1 MLTMSNLRLYE
12 EKKLPTGA
20 EEQSIMKWSEE
31 LSKCRHYQKLGTG
44 GIVAILLTA
53 RELDLPPMGC
63 LNGGL
68 YHIDG
73 KVTLSSQFMNMLILK
88 AGHSADINELNNER
102 CVIHFKRKDSDKII
116 PYEYTIS
123 DAQKAGLVDKDN
135 WRKNPK
141 DMLFSRCL
149 SSGARKILPDAFMSP
164 CYLHGDIEENKNED
178 SKEEDCILIE
188 EDCILI
194 EEENNYNEIEEEFTN
209 KFDLNNNESLASKY
223 INLISKES
231 GKARNEVI
239 KMASENQERFEEA
252 FSRWQSSYN

>member
-1 MLTMSNLRLYE
+1 MSNLRLHE
-12 EKKLPTGA
+12 EKKLPVGN
-20 EEQSIMKWSEE
+20 EEQSIMKWAEE

-88 AGHSADINELNNER
+88 AGHSADIHELNNEK
-102 CVIHFKRKDSDKII
+102 CVIHFKRKDSDKVV

-123 DAQKAGLVDKDN
+123 DAQMAGLVNKDN

-149 SSGARKILPDAFMSP
+149 ASGARKILPDAFMSP
-164 CYLHGDIEENKNED
+164 CYLHGEIEQNKNED
-178 SKEEDCILIE
+178 NKEDDCILV
-188 EDCILI
+188 
-194 EEENNYNEIEEEFTN
+194 EEENQSTEIEDEFTQ
-209 KFDLNNNESLASKY
+209 KYDLTNPESCANKY
-223 INLISKES
+223 IELI
-231 GKARNEVI
+231 ANETNKTKLQVI
-239 KMASENQERFEEA
+239 EMAKKNEDRFSQA
-252 FSRWQSSYN
+252 LSNWKSS